1 MQAAG
6 MKTPETLGQPDANLK
21 ELDLSGLLAELM
33 VGWKKRNDKQKD

>member
-21 ELDLSGLLAELM
+21 EQGLSGLLAELM
-33 VGWKKRNDKQKD
+33 VG